1 MMNREIFEE
10 SLIQPLQFWSMKSKN
25 EVRALLG
32 EEVAQMVDYDQ
43 RNPHHCYDLFCMCCT
58 RFNLSVAT
66 LPLLY
71 SLPLSFM
78 T

>member
-32 EEVAQMVDYDQ
+32 EEVAQWWIMISEILIIVMTYFA
-43 RNPHHCYDLFCMCCT
+43 C
-58 RFNLSVAT
+58 VAHG
-66 LPLLY
+66 
-71 SLPLSFM
+71 SICR
-78 T
+78 